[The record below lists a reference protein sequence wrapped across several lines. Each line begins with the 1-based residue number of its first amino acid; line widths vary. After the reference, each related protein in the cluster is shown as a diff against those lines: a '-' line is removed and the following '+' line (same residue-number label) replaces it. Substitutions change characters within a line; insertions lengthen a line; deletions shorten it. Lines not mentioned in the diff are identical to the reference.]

1 MRLTRFA
8 LIIGLLSMAMISCS
22 DKKAGKQDGPVPVC
36 HLLICC
42 RGANTGTTFLV
53 QDQWNPAHDYRDI
66 DQVRDILQKVKDAGI
81 KVVSVDFTNPPEWE
95 MGEGGRIHLN
105 NGDGLNWPGYGK
117 MLDNIVQVCHE
128 KDLQFVIFIGNP
140 AAWTMKYWNEVAGFV
155 WEKYAQDPAY
165 RRYGFGDD
173 RPLMVVFLPGDTFWP
188 LWENTPD
195 EEKDNLAKF
204 RLGTCQVNDPIDACP
219 SDGWGYRNFSE
230 SSDGKVRFCAPNAG
244 VPPQDWAR
252 VDAQEWKRRVE
263 WALGATEYAV
273 FGSYDDTCDG
283 IHWGICDVSAS
294 GRPYHINPTT
304 VDNPYVYYDILKAA
318 LTEKK

>member
-1 MRLTRFA
+1 MNIRFFRQSLLLCLA
-8 LIIGLLSMAMISCS
+8 SLILLSCS
-22 DKKAGKQDGPVPVC
+22 SGKTDGPVPVC

-42 RGANTGTTFLV
+42 RSANSGTTFLV
-53 QDQWNPAHDYRDI
+53 QDQWNPAHDYKDI
-66 DQVRDILQKVKDAGI
+66 DQVRYILRKVKEAGI
-81 KVVSVDFTNPPEWE
+81 RVVSVDFTNPPEWE
-95 MGEGGRIHLN
+95 MGEGGEIHL
-105 NGDGLNWPGYGK
+105 DGVQPAWSEFGV
-117 MLDNIVQVCHE
+117 MLDNIVEVCHE
-128 KDLQFVIFIGNP
+128 EDMEFLIFIGNP

-204 RLGTCQVNDPIDACP
+204 RLGTCQVNDPIEACP

-283 IHWGICDVSAS
+283 IHWGICDVSTS